1 MKYKNMM
8 LAALLLLAIL
18 TMGAVSASEDADTLA
33 VSDDVGDIEVQ
44 APAADEIL
52 TENSTFIVGDEG
64 DDEGDDNP
72 YNVEI
77 VGEFDITDRDQE
89 IIKINCPEGT
99 EGYFVIMTL
108 DDDWRELYEYSH
120 HISSDDWGNVIGITP
135 DDLNITEPGGYIID
149 IYLTDDSESY
159 HDDNLIF
166 EAPWGIEA
174 IDYSQFRYISMDTFE
189 PSALFMDDIFA
200 VYCPVGSSGTVT
212 VDVRKDGDDEFFE
225 TSDKEV
231 KDKDEEN
238 KLYWNLAEL
247 GMYGA
252 DGKYF
257 ISVYHQGF
265 NDSRHDDI
273 KEDEI
278 DVKSPVSIDSF
289 SYIDSPGRGGFVFAE
304 IPSNFEDGEIW
315 VMIGGEL
322 KVNKTLSEFVEGDGN
337 SPYWRYSEGHG
348 GTDESKKWYYINNY
362 HFDYDF
368 EGGQEY
374 VITAILSI
382 NQQSGTILF
391 TEESEIRMINRNI
404 VSDDDG
410 HSIEIF
416 GEIGYWFDDWIEMI
430 AITSPEGS
438 DGTVEIWVDDYD
450 EGWRWEGPLDE
461 LSDFIEEENQY
472 FIVPGFFEDLESGE
486 HQIFVAYKENGVE
499 LIRSSGFIEFYDDG
513 DEEEDGPIDDI
524 ELEFNAEDEE
534 ELEFEISDN
543 ETIAYLL
550 IPDNEEFEGTE
561 VTVTITKNGEDFA
574 TFNTEEMDYETDEV
588 KEAKKYPIDLD
599 LTQLNDKDL
608 LSISLDCFDEDWAYV
623 IEIAEDT
630 AIFHMYEGDEVDLY
644 VFIGNIT
651 LGDFN
656 DPERM
661 GPHPRGNFIEFSI
674 PGSYDV
680 TEGSI
685 VVSDDIEVIYQKQL
699 NAFVDREFDYSTLG
713 YRYIVS
719 LDEYNLMSLPENRII
734 TFTLNFGSDSLTF
747 KRIRHADYL
756 SQIVTPDDVA
766 RVYDVTIN
774 EEVMTSEDDT
784 AVSIVGKDANPQT
797 IWIEL
802 GEGQFNVYVNDQKV
816 EGLGNLIFE
825 NWMNNNG
832 VLDADLEELRE
843 MDLPDMEI
851 SLEEFAELSRDEKI
865 SILKEEFPD
874 DITLFRLTSF
884 RHGCPEL
891 QISLADLNIT
901 ESGEYNIKVTHFPG
915 DPIEVWNPDYP
926 PENSTELVETLVL
939 EKTISV
945 VYKPS
950 PFISAPAVTTQY
962 GTPVNI
968 TVNMYAG
975 ARGNAWFTV
984 NGKTEKAPISG
995 GVATYT
1001 VSDLKYGLY
1010 PVEIRYNGNALYAAS
1025 TINTTLKVNKI
1036 TQPIVSVSADDIGF
1050 NEDATVIVN
1059 VAQKVNG
1066 NIHIT
1071 VNNVTKAAPIAN
1083 GVATATFS
1091 GLERGTYE
1099 VTALYKGTVNI
1110 VSKTKTTTFKVVKGT
1125 PIISVDAPDAG
1136 YGSDAIIT
1144 VNMGNRANGNV
1155 HVTIN
1160 GVTERA
1166 KITDGV
1172 ATYAV
1177 SGLKRGTYDVT
1188 VAYNGNANYNAQ
1200 EFTTT
1205 LNVVKG
1211 TPIASVSVDDINVGD
1226 DAVVTVNFVNN
1237 VNGFVKITVNGV
1249 TERVQIVDGVATAS
1263 FSGLKAGSYDVTVAY
1278 AGSTNFNG
1286 QTATAD
1292 FSVSKSSPNLGVGKR
1307 TIDGKTVLI
1316 AEIAEDATG
1325 FVNFAVNG
1333 GTYKAKIVNGV
1344 ATITLPD
1351 FAPGTYTLKSSYNG
1365 NYKYLAQT
1373 KTRTITIK

>member
-1 MKYKNMM
+1 MM

-33 VSDDVGDIEVQ
+33 VSDDGGDIEVQ

-52 TENSTFIVGDEG
+52 TDNSTFIVNDEG
-64 DDEGDDNP
+64 DDEGDDDP
-72 YNVEI
+72 YMVELME
-77 VGEFDITDRDQE
+77 EFDFTKQNLEILNIT
-89 IIKINCPEGT
+89 CPED
-99 EGYFVIMTL
+99 EQNDYFVFKTL
-108 DDDWRELYEYSH
+108 NDDWQELYSFNYRIDE
-120 HISSDDWGNVIGITP
+120 SDYGTVLHITP
-135 DDLNITEPGGYIID
+135 LDLNINEPGGYII
-149 IYLTDDSESY
+149 
-159 HDDNLIF
+159 LIF
-166 EAPWGIEA
+166 STNTPDDLKEGEEIYESWRGIEA

-225 TSDKEV
+225 TSDKNV
-231 KDKDEEN
+231 TDKDEEN

-315 VMIGGEL
+315 VMIDGEL

-416 GEIGYWFDDWIEMI
+416 GDIGYWFDDWIEMI

-534 ELEFEISDN
+534 ELEFEIGND

-550 IPDNEEFEGTE
+550 IPDNDEFEDTV

-574 TFNTEEMDYETDEV
+574 TFNTEEMDYETDDV
-588 KEAKKYPIDLD
+588 KEAKKYPIALD

-608 LSISLDCFDEDWAYV
+608 LSISLDCFDEDVWEYV
-623 IEIAEDT
+623 IEIDEDT
-630 AIFHMYEGDEVDLY
+630 AIFHMYEGDEVELY
-644 VFIGNIT
+644 VFVGNIT

-674 PGSYDV
+674 PGSYEG

-685 VVSDDIEVIYQKQL
+685 VVSDDSTVLYRKSLEG
-699 NAFVDREFDYSTLG
+699 FVDPQFDYSTLG

-825 NWMNNNG
+825 NWINNNG

-950 PFISAPAVTTQY
+950 PFISAPAVTTRY
-962 GTPVNI
+962 GKDVNV
-968 TVNMYAG
+968 TVNLFRDV
-975 ARGNAWFTV
+975 RGNAWFTI
-984 NGKTEKAPISG
+984 NGKSEKAPITN

-1001 VSDLKYGLY
+1001 VSGLKYGLY
-1010 PVEIRYNGNALYAAS
+1010 TVDIRYKGSAKYADD
-1025 TINTTLKVNKI
+1025 TITTTLKVNKL
-1036 TQPIVSVSADDIGF
+1036 TQPIVSVSAEDIGF

-1066 NIHIT
+1066 NIHVT
-1071 VNNVTKAAPIAN
+1071 VNNVTKKAPITN

-1099 VTALYKGTVNI
+1099 VSALYKGTANI
-1110 VSKTKTTTFKVVKGT
+1110 VEKTKTTTFKVVKGT

-1136 YGSDAIIT
+1136 FGSDAVIT

-1160 GVTERA
+1160 GVTEKA
-1166 KITDGV
+1166 PITNGI
-1172 ATYAV
+1172 ATYSI
-1177 SGLKRGTYDVT
+1177 SGLKRGTYDVNVMYKGST
-1188 VAYNGNANYNAQ
+1188 NYNAQ
-1200 EFTTT
+1200 NYTTT

-1211 TPIASVSVDDINVGD
+1211 TPITSISVKNNYVGR
-1226 DAVVTVNFVNN
+1226 DATVTVKMASN
-1237 VNGFVKITVNGV
+1237 VNGFVKITINGE
-1249 TERVQIVDGVATAS
+1249 TERVQIVNGVATLTV
-1263 FSGLKAGSYDVTVAY
+1263 SGLKAGTYDVSAYY
-1278 AGSTNFNG
+1278 AGNANFDA
-1286 QTATAD
+1286 QTFT
-1292 FSVSKSSPNLGVGKR
+1292 SNLTINKLSPGISISKSTV
-1307 TIDGKTVLI
+1307 DGNPVITVKL
-1316 AEIAEDATG
+1316 AEDAPG
-1325 FVNFAVNG
+1325 NVWIKVNG
-1333 GTYKAKIVNGV
+1333 SQYKVPITNGV
-1344 ATITLPD
+1344 ASISLPD
-1351 FAPGTYTLKSSYNG
+1351 LKSGSHVVEATYNG

-1373 KTRTITIK
+1373 KTKTVSVK